1 LRLAI
6 LRGHLDDPL
15 NLPRDVR
22 GRVLE
27 RPKRLGLALAAIARH
42 FDLGETYI
50 GHPSCAHVVS
60 RQRLKQAQRDFGRC
74 PCAQRISGASS
85 LLRSVG
91 AVEPVAN
98 RLALRL
104 IEQQMKL
111 GAAEQKVLSGHG
123 VLDLGNMN
131 QLGLCHA
138 SSDLLR
144 KVRIA

>member
-1 LRLAI
+1 MT
-6 LRGHLDDPL
+6 G
-15 NLPRDVR
+15 V
-22 GRVLE
+22 
-27 RPKRLGLALAAIARH
+27 
-42 FDLGETYI
+42 
-50 GHPSCAHVVS
+50 
-60 RQRLKQAQRDFGRC
+60 
-74 PCAQRISGASS
+74 SS

-144 KVRIA
+144 KVRIAQHLLVEPLDLVAIGEGPAMAGFTGKGSWA